1 MRRLMS
7 ASLLAIALSACA
19 TAPIADVA
27 SNSVATKQMPALPHP
42 ATLPAPLSQ
51 LVQSVDIPYERFTL
65 ANGLQVIVHTDRK
78 APIVGVTLYYR
89 VGSKSEPKGR
99 TGFAHLFEHLMFGGS
114 ENVPNFDIPLEGAG
128 STSTNGSTWYD
139 RTNTLKPCR
148 PARSI
153 WRCLWKATGWG
164 ICLARSAKTS

>member
-1 MRRLMS
+1 MRRFLT

-19 TAPIADVA
+19 TAPVADVT
-27 SNSVATKQMPALPHP
+27 STVATKQMPVPPHP
-42 ATLPAPLSQ
+42 VTPPAPLSQ

-89 VGSKSEPKGR
+89 VGSKSEPKGH

-139 RTNTLKPCR
+139 RTNYVETVP
-148 PARSI
+148 
-153 WRCLWKATGWG
+153 TGALN
-164 ICLARSAKTS
+164 LALFM